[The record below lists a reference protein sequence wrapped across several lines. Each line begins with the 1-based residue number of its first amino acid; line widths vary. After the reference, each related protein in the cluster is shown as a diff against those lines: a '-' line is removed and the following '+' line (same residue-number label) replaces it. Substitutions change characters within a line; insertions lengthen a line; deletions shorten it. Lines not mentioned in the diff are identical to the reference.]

1 MKAAL
6 VKALN
11 GAGSRG
17 PSQTTSSPNQPTRSS
32 VNSNAANPAN
42 SLPSDA
48 SSGSPIPAGGY
59 LLRHPI
65 VGPAVR
71 RIPPKSDQK

>member
-1 MKAAL
+1 VNTTL
-6 VKALN
+6 VRALN

-17 PSQTTSSPNQPTRSS
+17 PSQTTSSLNQPTRSS

-48 SSGSPIPAGGY
+48 SSDSLISAGG
-59 LLRHPI
+59 RNGTAP
-65 VGPAVR
+65 
-71 RIPPKSDQK
+71 